1 MDITVVVV
9 CGRTHGPVRI
19 LTPRSMITNKAY
31 YSSTFFAYSICTAR
45 VNSFCSAADHA
56 IRTKGLHLTPIYM
69 GYIEYTYYSV
79 PFSIST
85 KTIHYISWAVRYD
98 ATRVRLDSGRE
109 GVR

>member
-31 YSSTFFAYSICTAR
+31 YSSTFSGYSICTAR

-56 IRTKGLHLTPIYM
+56 IRTKGLHLTPIYRIHVLLSTIQHFGKNDSLHFM
-69 GYIEYTYYSV
+69 GRQI
-79 PFSIST
+79 
-85 KTIHYISWAVRYD
+85 
-98 ATRVRLDSGRE
+98 
-109 GVR
+109 